1 MARQDVNE
9 ALLETSFLYGGNAAY
24 IEELQAAY
32 ARNPSSVDPE
42 WQSFF
47 KGLGEDETL
56 VEKNAAGASW
66 TKPNWPVPANGEI
79 VSALDGNWATL
90 EKAVGEKILAK
101 GAEGARRASR
111 GPASPPTASR
121 SPPGPACRWSRRPR
135 IRSARSC

>member
-42 WQSFF
+42 WQNFF
-47 KGLGEDETL
+47 KALGEDETL

-66 TKPNWPVPANGEI
+66 ARPNWPVPPDCFLC
-79 VSALDGNWATL
+79 V
-90 EKAVGEKILAK
+90 
-101 GAEGARRASR
+101 
-111 GPASPPTASR
+111 
-121 SPPGPACRWSRRPR
+121 
-135 IRSARSC
+135 